1 MIRYVGNPYVDAGVA
16 VLELRL
22 SKRCSTFT
30 SHDLESE
37 AAKLKREYTKKIWK
51 SYLMLH
57 LPNCAWTQQELS
69 SEKNQAYLT
78 KVLESYKDD
87 FPELDRRCAFCNRP
101 AKVLADRRFIPLL
114 TGETVMVCGAEGSPG
129 LPVCGNCVFAA
140 HFYPL
145 ATLKVE
151 GKPLFWWAP
160 DPAWT
165 RRLNGYFYR
174 EVQRILTASSEDF
187 IKLRWPAT
195 QLLRAAR
202 KVLEEVAGLP
212 EAEHLPLCDII
223 GIHATNYG
231 TDPNFD
237 ELRIPRG
244 LLEFWSEVGGRE
256 LYREIEEEA
265 WEGDQ
270 PKSRKA
276 GKSKSKP
283 VIEPANPFPELA
295 RRNRLYEALGKAFM
309 SPDYRDQAK
318 RVCAQFFLRKRE
330 KYVAPNTTALAEF
343 FLMKVAGMEK
353 DRLEAI
359 REMADTIADRLIL
372 GGSDRHVAWQLFRRR
387 LQLGEFLQCL
397 SQIQRKLSDLG
408 EPFKWDKILRALGLE
423 TEEDRTASDHWLVQ
437 ELILIRVFERL
448 AKSDLLTEVPEPED
462 EPLSEMSQ

>member
-22 SKRCSTFT
+22 GKSSNTFT
-30 SHDLESE
+30 AGELAAE
-37 AAKLKREYTKKIWK
+37 AQYLKREYSKKIWK

-57 LPNCAWTQQELS
+57 LPNSAWTQKEIS
-69 SEKNQAYLT
+69 SDKNQSYLT
-78 KVLESYKDD
+78 KVFDSWKDD
-87 FPELDRRCAFCNRP
+87 SPELDRRCAFCNRP

-129 LPVCGNCVFAA
+129 LPVCGGCVYAV

-145 ATLKVE
+145 ASLKVE

-160 DPAWT
+160 DHAWT

-174 EVQRILTASSEDF
+174 DVQKILAASSEDF

-202 KVLEEVAGLP
+202 QVLEQIASLP
-212 EAEHLPLCDII
+212 ETDRPPLCDVI

-231 TDPNFD
+231 ADPNFD

-244 LLEFWSEVGGRE
+244 LLEFWSEAGGLE
-256 LYREIEEEA
+256 LYRQIEQEA

-276 GKSKSKP
+276 GKGKTKP
-283 VIEPANPFPELA
+283 VSEPVNPFPDLA

-318 RVCAQFFLRKRE
+318 RVCAQFFLLRRE
-330 KYVAPNTTALAEF
+330 KYIAPNTTALAEF

-372 GGSDRHVAWQLFRRR
+372 EGGDRRVVWQLFRRR
-387 LQLGEFLQCL
+387 LRLGGFLQCL

-408 EPFKWDKILRALGLE
+408 QPFKWERVLQALDLE
-423 TEEDRTASDHWLVQ
+423 NEDDRTASDHWLVQ
-437 ELILIRVFERL
+437 ELILIRLFERL
-448 AKSDLLTEVPEPED
+448 AKSDVLTELPEPEE
-462 EPLSEMSQ
+462 EPISEVS